1 MADSYASGLVPFP
14 SRSLLPLVQRVEAAK
29 NRIGELNPLV
39 TIEVIPDAIASLL
52 REREQEEIEG
62 GLDKLVGRVDM
73 VCATDLGRD
82 ESVRFFF

>member
-1 MADSYASGLVPFP
+1 M
-14 SRSLLPLVQRVEAAK
+14 
-29 NRIGELNPLV
+29 

-52 REREQEEIEG
+52 REREQEEVEG

-82 ESVRFFF
+82 ESVSFGFSNSVFFLR